1 MAMADASLEYQLLG
15 AVRESDMTEVRSLL
29 SNGASINQRSY
40 TSTGRLRTIPLHC
53 ACIVGNV
60 HVVQGLLD
68 LNADINS
75 TDTNKDTPLIWASY
89 MGHSR
94 LVELLIARGANVEAI
109 GWGNICAIRVARN
122 RGHLHVSDK
131 IQQLHYDHIWHAL
144 EEALRNLNI
153 LLHMKK
159 SILGYWRHEWM
170 YNMYTI

>member
-1 MAMADASLEYQLLG
+1 MATTGASLGDKLLG
-15 AVRESDMTEVRSLL
+15 AIRKSDMREVRSLIF
-29 SNGASINQRSY
+29 NGASLNQRSY

-53 ACIVGNV
+53 ACVIGNV
-60 HVVQGLLD
+60 HVVKGLLD

-75 TDTNKDTPLIWASY
+75 TDTNKNTPLTWASY
-89 MGHSR
+89 IGHCR
-94 LVELLIARGANVEAI
+94 VVELLIARGANVEAI
-109 GWGNICAIRVARN
+109 GRRNMCAIRIARK